1 MSGMAW
7 SSISIGCTPT
17 RQRKPEEWRAGTCH
31 DAHGKSGARHDQLS
45 VPTRVALLTLKGH
58 PVGTSE
64 VSRPAEGFATG
75 RDFASTGSCSPRP
88 RNYIVS
94 QQINVEVAIHYR
106 RRLRDR
112 GIRSGKAKPWTQ
124 CVVFSALL
132 AVPRYEADGAHE
144 AAPSRARDRLI

>member
-1 MSGMAW
+1 MVLHLDRLHTDPPKEARGMA
-7 SSISIGCTPT
+7 GP
-17 RQRKPEEWRAGTCH
+17 
-31 DAHGKSGARHDQLS
+31 
-45 VPTRVALLTLKGH
+45 
-58 PVGTSE
+58 
-64 VSRPAEGFATG
+64 
-75 RDFASTGSCSPRP
+75 DFASTGSGSPRP

-124 CVVFSALL
+124 CLVCSALL

-144 AAPSRARDRLI
+144 AAPSRARDRLIAH